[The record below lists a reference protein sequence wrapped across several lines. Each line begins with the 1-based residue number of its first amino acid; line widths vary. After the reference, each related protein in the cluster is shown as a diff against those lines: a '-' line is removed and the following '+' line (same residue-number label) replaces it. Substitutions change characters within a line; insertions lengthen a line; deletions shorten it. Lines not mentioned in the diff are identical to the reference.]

1 MQSLR
6 EHKGQCGGDVGERA
20 EFDCSLCDA
29 SFTTKR
35 AAMLHERST
44 HGVRDFCGYIL
55 GVTTNFDYFLW
66 VISYNQLLLFV
77 FCDEIYTTIK
87 HDGKGT

>member
-44 HGVRDFCGYIL
+44 HGDRDFCGYIYWGRL
-55 GVTTNFDYFLW
+55 APVVTVFLFFI
-66 VISYNQLLLFV
+66 VVVFLLLRKKSTNWPKF
-77 FCDEIYTTIK
+77 Y
-87 HDGKGT
+87 